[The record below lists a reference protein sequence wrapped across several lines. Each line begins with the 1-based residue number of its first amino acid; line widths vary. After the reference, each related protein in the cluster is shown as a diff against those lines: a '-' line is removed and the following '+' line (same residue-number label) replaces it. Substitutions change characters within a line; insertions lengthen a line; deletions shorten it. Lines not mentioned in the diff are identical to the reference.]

1 MAYEITRVFISFAD
15 TLNRKPGVAANSVT
29 GFSVQ
34 LPNYIENAVFLELI
48 NAPTILNQ
56 AFIQLTDWGL
66 FSTSKGKQ
74 YWRYVDE
81 TSNNRSIDIENSVK
95 RHPVRLRTLDFTFF
109 CADGSPYEIVFDT
122 LTLQRGGFELEIY
135 SLTKD

>member
-135 SLTKD
+135 SLMKD

>member
-15 TLNRKPGVAANSVT
+15 TLNRKPGVVANSVT

-34 LPNYIENAVFLELI
+34 LLNYIENAVFLELI

-66 FSTSKGKQ
+66 YSTSSGKS

-81 TSNNRSIDIENSVK
+81 TSNNRSVDIENSVK
-95 RHPVRLRTLDFTFF
+95 KHPVRLRTLDFTFF
-109 CADGSPYEIVFDT
+109 CADGTPFEISLDT
-122 LTLQRGGFELEIY
+122 LALKKGGFELEIY
-135 SLTKD
+135 SLKQD

>member
-15 TLNRKPGVAANSVT
+15 TINRKPGVAANSVT

-48 NAPTILNQ
+48 CATNDLYGV
-56 AFIQLTDWGL
+56 FIQIDDWGHS
-66 FSTSKGKQ
+66 STSKGKS

-81 TSNNRSIDIENSVK
+81 SSNNRSVDIGNSVK
-95 RHPVRLRTLDFTFF
+95 RHPVRLRTLDFTLFY
-109 CADGSPYEIVFDT
+109 ANGSPCEIFFDAT
-122 LTLQRGGFELEIY
+122 ALQKGGFELEIY
-135 SLTKD
+135 SLNKD

>member
-15 TLNRKPGVAANSVT
+15 TINRKPGVAANSVT

-48 NAPTILNQ
+48 CATNDLYGV
-56 AFIQLTDWGL
+56 FIQIDDWGHS
-66 FSTSKGKQ
+66 STSKGKS

-81 TSNNRSIDIENSVK
+81 SSNNRSVDIGNSVK
-95 RHPVRLRTLDFTFF
+95 RHPVRLRTLDFTLFY
-109 CADGSPYEIVFDT
+109 ANGSPCEIVFDAT
-122 LTLQRGGFELEIY
+122 ALQKGGFELEIY
-135 SLTKD
+135 SLKKD

>member
-15 TLNRKPGVAANSVT
+15 TINRKPGVAANSVT

-48 NAPTILNQ
+48 CATNDLYGV
-56 AFIQLTDWGL
+56 FIQIDDWGHS
-66 FSTSKGKQ
+66 STSKGKS

-81 TSNNRSIDIENSVK
+81 SSNNRSVDIGNSVK
-95 RHPVRLRTLDFTFF
+95 RHPVRLRTLDFTLFY
-109 CADGSPYEIVFDT
+109 ADGTPCEILFDAT
-122 LTLQRGGFELEIY
+122 TLQKGGFELEIY
-135 SLTKD
+135 SLNKD

>member
-15 TLNRKPGVAANSVT
+15 TINRKPGVAANSVT

-34 LPNYIENAVFLELI
+34 LPNYVENAVFLELI

-56 AFIQLTDWGL
+56 AFIQLNDWGQ
-66 FSTSKGKQ
+66 STTSKGKQ

-81 TSNNRSIDIENSVK
+81 TSNNRSLDIENSVK
-95 RHPVRLRTLDFTFF
+95 RHPVRLRTLDFTLFF
-109 CADGSPYEIVFDT
+109 ADGTPCEIVFDT
-122 LTLQRGGFELEIY
+122 ATLQKGGFELEIY
-135 SLTKD
+135 SLNKE

>member
-15 TLNRKPGVAANSVT
+15 TLNRLPGLETSSVT

-135 SLTKD
+135 SLKKE

>member
-48 NAPTILNQ
+48 CATSDLNGV
-56 AFIQLTDWGL
+56 FIQIDDWGHS
-66 FSTSKGKQ
+66 STSKGKS

-81 TSNNRSIDIENSVK
+81 TSNNRSVDIKNSVK
-95 RHPVRLRTLDFTFF
+95 RHPVRLRTLDFTLFF
-109 CADGSPYEIVFDT
+109 ADGSPFEIVFNTAT
-122 LTLQRGGFELEIY
+122 LLKGGFELEIY
-135 SLTKD
+135 SLKKE